1 MNTNHIKMSETKI
14 QSRKTMDRWRYMPP
28 HIAPDLSEYLEAV
41 FKELSETTSDLVGSY
56 DSLNG
61 CVHEVGRRHNK
72 NMDAVLTMEAN
83 AIMISC
89 IVLGKT
95 HIIEFLIRQ
104 VQTGNLD
111 LKCLT
116 DGLCLDNI
124 EVGSIDVKMAHFL
137 IDIEAK
143 EGINLINLD
152 WLIKSDRIWRSRK
165 VHDYIM
171 KQLSK
176 DIDYYK
182 ACDELLNSQ
191 NKGVSDPLREFLGK

>member
-1 MNTNHIKMSETKI
+1 M
-14 QSRKTMDRWRYMPP
+14 QSRLTMDRLRNLPP
-28 HIAPDLSEYLEAV
+28 YITPDLSEYVEAV
-41 FKELSETTSDLVGSY
+41 FRELSETTSDLGDSY
-56 DSLNG
+56 DCLNG
-61 CVHEVGRRHNK
+61 HVHDVARCHPKVMG
-72 NMDAVLTMEAN
+72 LTVCDN
-83 AIMISC
+83 ALMLSC
-89 IVLGKT
+89 IVLGKR

-111 LKCLT
+111 SQWLT
-116 DGLCLDNI
+116 EGLHLDNI
-124 EVGSIDVKMAHFL
+124 DAGSIDVKMAHFL

-182 ACDELLNSQ
+182 ACDEACDQ
-191 NKGVSDPLREFLGK
+191 HDDASDYIKEFLG